1 MRFAIAR
8 LCLLTAVC
16 ILGQARPA
24 TAQLRF
30 LPHRKEGQA
39 ASEKKKPTK
48 VDFLYLMSQGTFAGA
63 TWFDGW
69 TTERGLR
76 RYPTVTE
83 GGWARCFGNRNAFA
97 VTAANVA
104 LNLGVE
110 DFSRR
115 LYRRG
120 GRWRFVAIG
129 VVVAKTASGAIA
141 GADNFRLEERM
152 DDRMHQLA
160 GTTP

>member
-8 LCLLTAVC
+8 LCFLTAVC
-16 ILGQARPA
+16 LLGQTRPA
-24 TAQLRF
+24 AAQLRF
-30 LPHRKEGQA
+30 LPHRQDP
-39 ASEKKKPTK
+39 SETSRKGESKKI
-48 VDFLYLMSQGTFAGA
+48 DFLYLMSQGSFAGA

-76 RYPTVTE
+76 RYPALTE
-83 GGWARCFGNRNAFA
+83 GGWARCLGTRNAFA

-104 LNLGVE
+104 LDAGIEEL
-110 DFSRR
+110 SRR

-129 VVVAKTASGAIA
+129 SVVAKTASSALA
-141 GADNFRLEERM
+141 GAHNLRLEESM
-152 DDRMHQLA
+152 DGRVH
-160 GTTP
+160 